1 MSNYELQTLMNIAD
15 LHRISVGFDNMF
27 NRLHS
32 VPASGASGY
41 PPYNVI
47 KTSDTLTTIE
57 IAVAGFHPDDL
68 DVSLQNGLLS
78 VTGENTIDNTAQYLY
93 RGIATRKFNRSWQLA
108 DGVEV
113 KSASVENGLL
123 VITLEHVIP
132 EEDKPKKIAIRV
144 K

>member
-1 MSNYELQTLMNIAD
+1 
-15 LHRISVGFDNMF
+15 
-27 NRLHS
+27 
-32 VPASGASGY
+32 
-41 PPYNVI
+41 VI

-78 VTGENTIDNTAQYLY
+78 VSGENTIDNTAQYLY

-113 KSASVENGLL
+113 KSATAENGLL
-123 VITLEHVIP
+123 VITLEHLVP
-132 EEDKPKKIAIRV
+132 EEHKPKKIAIKV

>member
-1 MSNYELQTLMNIAD
+1 MTYELSLNNLAD

-32 VPASGASGY
+32 MPTLSTGSGY

-57 IAVAGFHPDDL
+57 IAVAGFNPADL

-78 VTGENTIDNTAQYLY
+78 VTGENTIDTSAQYLY

-113 KSASVENGLL
+113 KSATAENGLL
-123 VITLEHVIP
+123 VITLEHLVP
-132 EEDKPKKIAIRV
+132 EEDKPKKIAIKV